1 MRWCI
6 VVASCAS
13 LFACA
18 VGDNSKPTSVYDGF
32 GSGPAD
38 DPNANDESDEGG
50 DESSGDPSG
59 SDDGAASQA
68 DDGAAE
74 SEGGFPMPEP
84 GDDPPPDEPD
94 PDPTGGNPPPPP
106 PPMGGDCCTPTM
118 SPGCANDPAVE
129 MCVCGADDFCCTM
142 AWDEAC
148 VSEVANCAPACPGA
162 EPPDMGGG
170 GSPCC
175 APTGGPGCGDPF
187 AEACV
192 CLIDDYCC
200 NVDWDDQ
207 CAGIATLA
215 CMIC

>member
-1 MRWCI
+1 MRWFI
-6 VVASCAS
+6 VVVACSG
-13 LFACA
+13 LVACA
-18 VGDNSKPTSVYDGF
+18 VGDNSKPSNAYGGY

-38 DPNANDESDEGG
+38 DPNADDESDDG
-50 DESSGDPSG
+50 DDEASSGAAG
-59 SDDGAASQA
+59 SDDGAESQA
-68 DDGAAE
+68 DDGAGE
-74 SEGGFPMPEP
+74 SEGGFPTPEP
-84 GDDPPPDEPD
+84 DDDPPPDDE

-118 SPGCANDPAVE
+118 TPGCANDPAVE
-129 MCVCGADDFCCTM
+129 MCVCGGDDFCCTM
-142 AWDEAC
+142 AWDETC

-192 CLIDDYCC
+192 CLLDDYCC
-200 NVDWDDQ
+200 TTDWDDQ
-207 CAGIATLA
+207 CVGIATLA